1 MNCGITSHDT
11 SRTSKT
17 HTQTSKQRSP
27 GSDSGFAA
35 DAGARNGRDQPSA
48 PLEAEVMADDMFIAN
63 PNNAASAGRQSDD
76 VLQFS
81 PTQQA
86 AALLEGGAQ
95 PFQLPS

>member
-35 DAGARNGRDQPSA
+35 DAGARNGRDQPST
-48 PLEAEVMADDMFIAN
+48 PLEAEVMADMFIAN